1 MSLSLRNLS
10 VAYGPI
16 VAVAGASLDV
26 EPGRVVAVIGPNGAG
41 KTSLLASVMGLAPGA
56 GSVQLDS
63 SELIGRATHLRSRA
77 GLSYVPSAKGVFT
90 SLSVRETIM
99 AAAGADF
106 DAVWRDICGWFPIIE
121 QKQAA
126 LGSDLSGGQQQIVS
140 IARAM
145 ATRPRYILMDEP
157 SIGLS
162 PIAVGQLVEAVR
174 VLQQTGVGV
183 LLSEQNAVLAL
194 SVSDHIALMV
204 RGEIRLTGTPD
215 ELRGRDDIEGLYLGR
230 APQRPGPPDATKDRH
245 SDPSDIRSL
254 QCQRTHPSTVP

>member
-1 MSLSLRNLS
+1 MSLSLRDLS

-16 VAVAGASLDV
+16 VAVSGVSLDV
-26 EPGRVVAVIGPNGAG
+26 EAGRVVAVIGPNGAG
-41 KTSLLASVMGLAPGA
+41 KTSLLASVMGLAPGS
-56 GSVQLDS
+56 GSVKLDDE
-63 SELIGRATHLRSRA
+63 ELIGRAPHQRARA
-77 GLSYVPSAKGVFT
+77 GLAYVPSVKGVFT
-90 SLSVRETIM
+90 SLTVRETIM
-99 AAAGADF
+99 AAAGHGFEA
-106 DAVWRDICGWFPIIE
+106 AWQDICGWFPLIA
-121 QKQAA
+121 QKADA

-162 PIAVGQLVEAVR
+162 PIAVGQLVEAIR

-204 RGEIRLTGTPD
+204 RGEVRLSGTP
-215 ELRGRDDIEGLYLGR
+215 EEVRGRDDIEGLYLGR
-230 APQRPGPPDATKDRH
+230 ASASKKPT
-245 SDPSDIRSL
+245 
-254 QCQRTHPSTVP
+254 

>member
-1 MSLSLRNLS
+1 MPLSLRDLS

-16 VAVAGASLDV
+16 VAVSDVSLDV
-26 EPGRVVAVIGPNGAG
+26 DAGRVVAVIGPNGAG
-41 KTSLLASVMGLAPGA
+41 KTSLLASVMGLAPGS
-56 GSVQLDS
+56 GSVKLDDD
-63 SELIGRATHLRSRA
+63 ELIGRATHQRSRA
-77 GLSYVPSAKGVFT
+77 GLAYVPSVKGVFT
-90 SLSVRETIM
+90 SLTVRETIM
-99 AAAGADF
+99 AAAGRGFGA
-106 DAVWRDICGWFPIIE
+106 AWRDICGWFPFIE
-121 QKQAA
+121 QKADA

-162 PIAVGQLVEAVR
+162 PIAVGQLVEAIR

-204 RGEIRLTGTPD
+204 RGEIRLSGTPE

-230 APQRPGPPDATKDRH
+230 SAKKPA
-245 SDPSDIRSL
+245 
-254 QCQRTHPSTVP
+254 